1 MLVCTMADTIMLQI
15 PFSEAFLQHIR
26 PVNSGNS
33 PSYDYFQNLLVGLV
47 NNVIP
52 PLHGKPGTLA
62 MGADGLSSSRFLNRN
77 QAAANTATNTT
88 EVNKAFYLHQDP
100 GSYNQL
106 LLETAVVELLS
117 LPPPLLNQIVA
128 MLIHI
133 AVKLPN
139 SFQAGPPKTPLSP
152 SAGGAEALS
161 GQTASAS
168 SAQFV
173 HSPLMIQACGL
184 LLAQLPIT
192 FHGPIYTETAR
203 IIKKDCWWLTD
214 PNKQSRDLDAI
225 FGYSTWD
232 PSWGARDD
240 TATVIGE

>member
-1 MLVCTMADTIMLQI
+1 MTDIIMLQI
-15 PFSEAFLQHIR
+15 PFSEAFLQHIKS
-26 PVNSGNS
+26 VNSGAS

-52 PLHGKPGTLA
+52 PLHGKPGTFA

-77 QAAANTATNTT
+77 QAAANTTTNTP
-88 EVNKAFYLHQDP
+88 EVNRAFYLHQDP

-117 LPPPLLNQIVA
+117 LPPPPNQIVA

-133 AVKLPN
+133 AVKLPT
-139 SFQAGPPKTPLSP
+139 SFLQAGPPKSPLSP

-161 GQTASAS
+161 GQSSSTS

-184 LLAQLPIT
+184 LLAQLPT
-192 FHGPIYTETAR
+192 AFHNSIYAETAR

-214 PNKQSRDLDAI
+214 PSKQSRDLDAL

>member
-1 MLVCTMADTIMLQI
+1 M
-15 PFSEAFLQHIR
+15 
-26 PVNSGNS
+26 NSGNS

-77 QAAANTATNTT
+77 QAGAANTTTNTT

-100 GSYNQL
+100 GSYSQL

-117 LPPPLLNQIVA
+117 LPPPLLPQIVA

-133 AVKLPN
+133 AVKLPT
-139 SFQAGPPKTPLSP
+139 SFPPGPPKTPLSP
-152 SAGGAEALS
+152 SSAGGSAEALS
-161 GQTASAS
+161 GQTSAAS
-168 SAQFV
+168 SAHQHV

-184 LLAQLPIT
+184 LLAQLPIA
-192 FHGPIYTETAR
+192 FHIPIYTETAR
-203 IIKKDCWWLTD
+203 IIKKDCWWLND
-214 PNKQSRDLDAI
+214 PSKQSRDLDAI